1 MAIQNAEVWTEDKVI
16 QELKN
21 VFGENCIYRRED
33 SQLINESFKTAL
45 QRQIPEAIVVDSITN
60 APYLLFEAKGA
71 KQTFE
76 KAKSETIEYLQNLYK
91 NGFRIPFGLAVKE
104 SSICLFYQKNN
115 GEIIECLNQNND
127 LVNFIPSKTEFDN
140 LLKNEGVIVI
150 GSHDELSGTELQ
162 DFCNNVNIILHNNG
176 ITENER
182 AKVFT
187 AFLIALLDKEFRTN
201 FLDEKNRNTAV
212 EKRKSDMEKV
222 YDHVS
227 NTIRKIIEDIEDT
240 KKITISNKIKALETN
255 EGKAIWVLTG
265 NLISQS
271 NLNDFIVKLFNSVYL
286 LGDIYETFYTYTGKN
301 SMGQYFTPRHVVE
314 MMVNLTEKIRGSYID
329 YRKDIVYD
337 PACGVGGFL
346 VSAFKK
352 SINNARLD
360 EQELAK
366 EIMGLNGLFGVEYA
380 PDVASIAKINLLLRG
395 DGKTGIIEG
404 DSLNDNIISKLDKF
418 EKERKQQLEENKL
431 LIDRKIRP
439 TITLMNPPFPAKADD
454 PKAYEFILHAI
465 DISSE
470 GAYISALIP
479 TSCILKSGKESSGKI
494 NETQFRKKALENC
507 QLKAVITLPQDLFYP
522 KASINTSIVILEK
535 TGKPHKTTE
544 DIVFARCNNDGYK
557 PNKSTGIRTL
567 EENKKTTNDLYLL
580 LHKWLPEYTSNTK
593 YDLPLKF
600 INGRL
605 LPDEVKNGSE
615 WTPEPRITGKTLYEE
630 VISNYKEIYSQ
641 LLGTAIFKQI
651 QNNSLDFNSFKN
663 RTNTIN
669 ASKIDKLNKTLVKIF
684 KKSDVRISDLFKY
697 ENGKFKGDLE
707 LLEKNGDVAIV
718 SASEFNNG
726 ILGYTDVLS
735 CQNIKQYGISVAKNG
750 KPCVCRVQ
758 TEDKC
763 VLTTDV
769 LWIEPKIKINE
780 RNLLLLAS
788 VLEQKQWRFSYGRK
802 LTWDRFKD
810 LKIFE

>member
-1 MAIQNAEVWTEDKVI
+1 MGIQNAEVWTEDKVI
-16 QELKN
+16 QELQKIFGTKN
-21 VFGENCIYRRED
+21 IYRRED
-33 SQLINESFKTAL
+33 SQSISESFKVAL
-45 QRQIPEAIVVDSITN
+45 KRQIPEAVVVDENTN
-60 APYLLFEAKGA
+60 TPYLLFEAKGA

-76 KAKSETIEYLQNLYK
+76 KAKEETIEYLKNLYN
-91 NGFRIPFGLAVKE
+91 NGFRIPFGLAVREK
-104 SSICLFYQKNN
+104 SICLFYQNQN
-115 GEIIECLNQNND
+115 GEIIECLDQNND
-127 LVNFIPSKTEFDN
+127 LIDFIPSKTEFNN
-140 LLKNEGVIVI
+140 LIKNEGIIVI
-150 GSHDELSGTELQ
+150 GTHDELSSQELQ

-187 AFLIALLDKEFRTN
+187 AFLIALLDEEFRTN
-201 FLDEKNRNTAV
+201 FLNEKNRNTAF
-212 EKRKSDMEKV
+212 EKRKGDMDKV
-222 YDHVS
+222 YDHVAK
-227 NTIRKIIEDIEDT
+227 TIREIIEDIEDT

-265 NLISQS
+265 NLISQP
-271 NLNDFIVKLFNSVYL
+271 NLNSFIVKLFNSVYL

-329 YRKDIVYD
+329 YKKDIVYD

-352 SINNARLD
+352 GINNARLD
-360 EQELAK
+360 EQEIAK

-404 DSLNDNIISKLDKF
+404 DSLNDNIISKLDKI
-418 EKERKQQLEENKL
+418 EKERKQQLEDNKL

-465 DISSE
+465 DISAD

-494 NETQFRKKALENC
+494 NETQFRIKALANC

-544 DIVFARCNNDGYK
+544 DVIFAICNNDGYK
-557 PNKSTGIRTL
+557 PNKSTGIRAL
-567 EENKKTTNDLYLL
+567 EDSKKKTNDLYSLL
-580 LHKWLPEYTSNTK
+580 NKWLPEYILNTN

-600 INGRL
+600 INSRL
-605 LPDEVKNGSE
+605 LPSEIKDGSE
-615 WTPEPRITGKTLYEE
+615 WTPEPRITGKTLHDE
-630 VISNYKEIYSQ
+630 VIENYKEIYSQ
-641 LLGTAIFKQI
+641 MLGTVIFKQI
-651 QNNSLDFNSFKN
+651 QNNNLDFNSFKN
-663 RTNTIN
+663 RTNTIDK
-669 ASKIDKLNKTLVKIF
+669 SKIDKLNKALVRIF
-684 KKSDVRISDLFKY
+684 KKKDVRICDLFRY
-697 ENGKFKGDLE
+697 ENGKFKGDLD
-707 LLEKNGDVAIV
+707 LLEKNGDVAVV

-726 ILGYTDVLS
+726 ILGYIDISS
-735 CQNIKQYGISVAKNG
+735 CSHIKQYGISVAKNG

-769 LWIEPKIKINE
+769 LWIEPKIKVNE

-788 VLEQKQWRFSYGRK
+788 ILEQKQWRFSYGRK

-810 LKIFE
+810 LTIFE